1 MYPPPADSGPRVQLL
16 PMIAPV
22 TCGIDEL
29 ADLGLLFNF
38 RKHIYGLM
46 QKRRNSNTLAVA
58 LHLFHDDIIKWNY
71 LPHYFVQE
79 IYRSPV
85 ISPHKGQ
92 CAELWCFLWSAPE
105 LMSKQTSGW

>member
-29 ADLGLLFNF
+29 ADLGLLLNF
-38 RKHIYGLM
+38 GKHIYGLM
-46 QKRRNSNTLAVA
+46 QKRRNSNTLAVV

-71 LPHYFVQE
+71 FPHYWPFV
-79 IYRSPV
+79 RKFTGHRWFPLT
-85 ISPHKGQ
+85 K
-92 CAELWCFLWSAPE
+92 ASARNFDVFFD
-105 LMSKQTSGW
+105 LRLN